1 MTSGIE
7 DAEGRGAALEV
18 NPVGARVEIRAA
30 APSGGVS
37 LICTPDRARELAA
50 ALARAADDADGAGS
64 TQPVTVKARELRRG
78 DVRDGDRVMT
88 VDGIRADGA
97 TVHVTWK
104 SGAGR
109 SWTQGYEAEAEITL
123 RRRAG
128 NAD

>member
-18 NPVGARVEIRAA
+18 NSVGARVGIRAV
-30 APSGGVS
+30 APSGALS
-37 LICTPDRARELAA
+37 LICTPARARELAA
-50 ALARAADDADGAGS
+50 ALTFAADEADSARS
-64 TQPVTVKARELRRG
+64 AQPVTVKAGELRRG
-78 DVRDGDRVMT
+78 DVRDGDRAMT
-88 VDGIRADGA
+88 VDDIKVDGA

-109 SWTQGYEAEAEITL
+109 SWTQGYDTDADITL

-128 NAD
+128 SH